1 MNISLQRALAL
12 SLAGLLACHS
22 GMADE
27 VATDSE
33 PRATT
38 VDTEKVNRELAQ
50 IANKMAADQAA
61 KSVIEATRLDLD
73 IRLIGPT
80 SVKIAGDQ

>member
-12 SLAGLLACHS
+12 SLAGLLACNS
-22 GMADE
+22 GLADE
-27 VATDSE
+27 VAADSE
-33 PRATT
+33 PKATT

-50 IANKMAADQAA
+50 IANKSAADQAA

-80 SVKIAGDQ
+80 SVRIAGDR